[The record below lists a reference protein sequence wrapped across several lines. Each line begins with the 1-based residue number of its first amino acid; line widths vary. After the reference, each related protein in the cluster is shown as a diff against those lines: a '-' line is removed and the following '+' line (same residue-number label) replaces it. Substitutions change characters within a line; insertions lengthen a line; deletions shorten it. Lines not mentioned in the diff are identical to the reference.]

1 VVGRLKCRLCVGI
14 VDKLQKAHV
23 CVSVQVYHV
32 LNQAPP
38 GWTGGVGFI
47 TADIIKQHIDPPAE
61 DVLVLRC
68 GPGPMNV
75 AVKKALDGLGYT
87 REMQFEF

>member
-1 VVGRLKCRLCVGI
+1 M
-14 VDKLQKAHV
+14 
-23 CVSVQVYHV
+23 

-38 GWTGGVGFI
+38 GWTEGVGFI
-47 TADIIKQHIDPPAE
+47 TAAIIQQHIEPPAE

-75 AVKKALDGLGYT
+75 AVKKALDSLGYT
-87 REMQFEF
+87 KEMQFEF

>member
-1 VVGRLKCRLCVGI
+1 
-14 VDKLQKAHV
+14 
-23 CVSVQVYHV
+23 
-32 LNQAPP
+32 
-38 GWTGGVGFI
+38 VGFI
-47 TADIIKQHIDPPAE
+47 TANIIEQHLEPPAE

-75 AVKKALDGLGYT
+75 AVKRALDSLGYT